1 VTQTLIEHGFQA
13 ELLSHGSTNKPR
25 DYVVRLLRDQKD
37 ALDGV
42 FDFVSQRRELSTSYI
57 KELHAALLRSQTH
70 TDGVDPS
77 GRIIQVPLIRGDWK
91 VQPNSPIRDGEIY
104 AYCPPEQ
111 VASEMDRLVAG
122 HEAHRQDDVST
133 EVAAAWLHH
142 RFTQI
147 HPFQDGNGR
156 VARALASLVLLQA
169 GLFPLVVTR
178 DDKVVYLD
186 ALEAADTGNLKP
198 LVALIAKLQRGQFRK
213 AMAISDQI
221 LGAGTD
227 LQQVL
232 AGLSRAA
239 EHVGKPQVSLA
250 DNVQEHAGTL
260 QIDTISYLSRI
271 EPNILNAL
279 QRVTPLAGVSIHR
292 SDSNTD
298 GRFLSQ
304 IAENAKN
311 RYGYIPDVSSYRAWI
326 SLDMVWR
333 RRARLVFT
341 FHAIGLPGVSL
352 NATLCCAPFLEF
364 HDLDENPLVRETP
377 IPIADEL
384 FTFFD
389 TETHQEVLTRFQDWR
404 ERVLV
409 TALRELT
416 TNL

>member
-1 VTQTLIEHGFQA
+1 
-13 ELLSHGSTNKPR
+13 
-25 DYVVRLLRDQKD
+25 
-37 ALDGV
+37 
-42 FDFVSQRRELSTSYI
+42 
-57 KELHAALLRSQTH
+57 
-70 TDGVDPS
+70 
-77 GRIIQVPLIRGDWK
+77 
-91 VQPNSPIRDGEIY
+91 
-104 AYCPPEQ
+104 
-111 VASEMDRLVAG
+111 
-122 HEAHRQDDVST
+122 
-133 EVAAAWLHH
+133 
-142 RFTQI
+142 
-147 HPFQDGNGR
+147 
-156 VARALASLVLLQA
+156 LASLVLLQA

-352 NATLCCAPFLEF
+352 NATLCCALP
-364 HDLDENPLVRETP
+364 R
-377 IPIADEL
+377 IP
-384 FTFFD
+384 
-389 TETHQEVLTRFQDWR
+389 RPG
-404 ERVLV
+404 
-409 TALRELT
+409 
-416 TNL
+416 